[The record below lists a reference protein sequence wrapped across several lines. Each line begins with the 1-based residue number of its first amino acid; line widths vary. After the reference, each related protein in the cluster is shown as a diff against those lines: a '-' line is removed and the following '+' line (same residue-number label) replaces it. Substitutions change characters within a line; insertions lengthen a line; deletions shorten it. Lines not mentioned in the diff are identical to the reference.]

1 MRKMTSEKQLP
12 TAKPAGENESPIVIY
27 TAEDNNIQLDVK
39 LDGETVWLSIEQM
52 AILFGRD
59 RTVVSRHIRNIY
71 SEGELPRDITCANFA
86 HMGVDQDQVYETQLY
101 NLDVIIFVGYRV
113 KSIQGTRFRQWA
125 SKVLK
130 DYLIKGYAVNQKIAL
145 RHYDELKKVVT
156 KMTNNNYGEDS
167 IVQRQ
172 KNSYFLECGGGKM
185 VFFSCGCGWSLNR
198 LAQSNRLSEKNA

>member
-1 MRKMTSEKQLP
+1 MNTEPTLNAHNKEEFPPAQIATSN
-12 TAKPAGENESPIVIY
+12 ASSIVIY

-39 LDGETVWLSIEQM
+39 LDDETVWLSIEQM

-86 HMGVDQDQVYETQLY
+86 HVGVDQGQVCETQLY
-101 NLDVIIFVGYRV
+101 NLDVIISVGYRV

-145 RHYDELKKVVT
+145 RHYDELKKVVQLIRC
-156 KMTNNNYGEDS
+156 KEPL
-167 IVQRQ
+167 VQR
-172 KNSYFLECGGGKM
+172 
-185 VFFSCGCGWSLNR
+185 W
-198 LAQSNRLSEKNA
+198 